1 MAPKKAGRIPRRA
14 RKSKSFFPSS
24 QDDEDDEDP
33 YDIMDYLF
41 Y

>member
-1 MAPKKAGRIPRRA
+1 MAPKKAGRIRRKVT
-14 RKSKSFFPSS
+14 KSKSFLPSS
-24 QDDEDDEDP
+24 QDDDEDEEP